1 MELMLFELNA
11 IADVSCSSAVVL
23 ATLVRLLAVVLLWR
37 SRFFSCDSLVS
48 RACSLVGD
56 VLNGTLGGMIVY
68 LCE

>member
-1 MELMLFELNA
+1 MELMLFEFNA

-23 ATLVRLLAVVLLWR
+23 ATLVRLAVVLLWR

-48 RACSLVGD
+48 RACSLVGE

>member
-1 MELMLFELNA
+1 
-11 IADVSCSSAVVL
+11 
-23 ATLVRLLAVVLLWR
+23 VLLWR
-37 SRFFSCDSLVS
+37 SRFFSCDSIVS